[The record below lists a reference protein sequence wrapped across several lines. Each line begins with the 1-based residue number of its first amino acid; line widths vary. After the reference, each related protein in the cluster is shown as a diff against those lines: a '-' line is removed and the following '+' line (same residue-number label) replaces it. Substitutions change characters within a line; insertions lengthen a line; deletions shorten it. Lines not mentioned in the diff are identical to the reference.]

1 MSEFGAG
8 FHSGLGLENL
18 RATEM
23 NYHPSSKGASD
34 ENCTWLQVIGPS
46 DHSHWVSINRSSSK
60 KAYTE
65 RVHTAGILLSE
76 IVNKFIISAI
86 LAV

>member
-1 MSEFGAG
+1 MAEFGAG
-8 FHSGLGLENL
+8 LHSGLGLENL

-23 NYHPSSKGASD
+23 NYHPSSKSASD
-34 ENCTWLQVIGPS
+34 KNCTWLQVIGPS
-46 DHSHWVSINRSSSK
+46 DHSDWVSINRLSSK

-65 RVHTAGILLSE
+65 RVHPTGILLSE
-76 IVNKFIISAI
+76 IVSKFIISAI